1 MDRFRKLIA
10 CGVLFLTLVL
20 SIGAV
25 APKEIR
31 LERASY
37 RKITISWQAP
47 DATSQVAHYKI
58 YRDGTE
64 LATTTSLNYTDETVQ
79 PGTTY
84 TYKILAVIVGGG
96 DSEFSSEL
104 PVRTLKSANFENN
117 QLVENVVDS
126 FHDTPKSNLNAVS
139 LISAVKAGFEALLG
153 SNISFS
159 VIDESIVTS
168 VIVEELN
175 WINTV
180 TPELTEAE
188 RLAVQAE
195 IDTMMDSSFGGNSF
209 DHMFIN
215 QKLTQL
221 GDKHWEAGNKT
232 AAELFYEFSLN
243 YLSNHES
250 TVSGSLS
257 RLAYFAKS
265 HLTQDSSCAD
275 ISESLNKAKAYSD
288 RFFDFF
294 PNPATTSTHAKSAL
308 SQPIGWY
315 FSYFPKMLEYS
326 NYDALFFST
335 AHEAA
340 KRLVAFDPADK
351 NAAQRLERVAAW
363 ELITLQL
370 RFVDENGNP
379 RTGCVKICNVSAE
392 NGKGYLFHGDAYV
405 DEREFT
411 LTNGTATVPVYA
423 GHDYSISLNVDVA
436 NGNKLKFEL
445 PIFKYEKNKL
455 VSYDY
460 LTNSFT
466 ETSSSQSRTDFVI
479 SSAAYPYNLR
489 ADRGIDVFDLS
500 WDWVAPE
507 GFITAGFKVF
517 RGNTEVASSTK
528 QTVRL
533 PLNNSANE
541 YNYKVVAVDANG
553 NLSTASQVITVYP
566 GDQSQYSD
574 FFDWMNSYFG
584 DSAVYASDDPDNDGV
599 DNYHEFLNGTD
610 PTKVP
615 GPMPYAGPRGF
626 NELTLEWDSVSS
638 AEGTTYQISR
648 NGTVVGNS
656 ATTKFTDT
664 NLVPGVS
671 YIYKIKLLTPAAVAT
686 DWGLPNTLSTQKAHN
701 YEHADKV
708 QQVVDQFLKLN
719 ILEYTG
725 PTLLSAVKSSLE
737 TLTGSNITFTVI
749 NPELVEKMVDQ
760 ELEMLREVSPQLT
773 TAERIAARNELNK
786 MMEESWGGNSFEELF
801 INTKLTELAESHWQK
816 YLADRSN
823 VSNKTA
829 AVGLYEASLFFLTN
843 HEPTVRN
850 TLTRLARWEL
860 QLLNENSTDMEIKN
874 ALTAMRDTLLRIYK
888 YIPEPVEE
896 QSNPYKMILSYHRC
910 FLPRLLAYAKYDHT
924 LFNSLLQI
932 AAVYRDQDIT
942 DMTRRRVYDDVAGW
956 KLAQLSV
963 VTRLSSGTLTLENV
977 TPNYPSLPWDIDDS
991 AGKDTRT
998 FSLTGESL
1006 TVPVYAGHRYNVTIK
1021 VPVPGGEDW
1030 IYRIPCMKFGSGIKT
1045 TMDPFS
1051 ETTVEELLDNE
1062 DRAEFKF
1069 PVDSVAFPYNLAYE
1083 KFPDTFTLTWQYVP
1097 SHGVVIDHYNI
1108 YRGDKLVAASSTKS
1122 CSGLLRQIHD
1132 DGVYTY
1138 SVSAV
1143 DAAGLESARSPLI
1156 QVLPDFTEE
1165 EKRYFEWKQKYFGNA
1180 AVLATDDNDQD
1191 GLSNYQEFLLGSN
1204 PKLAPTNNP
1213 KDSITNILPGGI
1225 IKYYSDSFSAYPV
1238 FESLLP
1244 YKTDTIRSINQSS
1257 TEGDIL
1263 TSGRSNNLALFIK
1276 GYFDIAKA
1284 GIYRFYLNANGGAEL
1299 ALDKAVLI
1307 NFRKGGSNDR
1317 YVDIYL
1323 DAGTHLLELG
1333 YFKKSTQAALQLSW
1347 AGPDFARTTF
1357 GSALW
1362 HTDNDE
1368 SLLAETISWQKD
1380 SDFDGIPDRVERSKN
1395 IDPFNPDT
1403 DNDGLTDYQELYVFF
1418 TNPAS
1423 IDTDGDGVDDYE
1435 EVKFALSNPLVSDFS
1450 GTPQVLQTLIGK
1462 NFSTSSEGWYSNGN
1476 SVDCLNRK
1484 GHISYQITIPSKR
1497 VYVLEVSGQNALSS
1511 ETDVEFDLDMEI
1523 AGTVCKAKKLISNAG
1538 GSSTI
1543 RFYLPLLTSGT
1554 YNAKLIWN
1562 NIDHDKALR
1571 INQVRLLALNGPDSN
1586 SNSVADWIDHRMVML
1601 QKNNIPTISLTSPL
1615 CIEGNKGVAVTEI
1628 QVSSIA
1634 GSQKPYTDAN
1644 NNIVWAENSD
1654 ARVANGE
1661 LTLVVPQV
1669 QDSVKN
1675 QFYANVELSPE
1686 AGTVITVNR
1695 GGAETTQN
1703 VEWKETNILSTPTI
1717 TIRKG
1722 DALLLSVRPT
1732 DSISGSAVATIGNEH
1747 LTFSTENAKIPY
1759 RFNESGTFSVLAEFT
1774 PANRTTVSGEMV
1786 VKVVEASFT
1795 GVPYSIVGIERSWQ
1809 NAKIPAEA
1817 VLESDNNI
1825 MIFRSNTASGANIS
1839 FYGKESGRYNIVARL
1854 GENGSVMAASQVC
1867 ILDSSTHKADGYYKV
1882 IDTFDDG
1889 TKLIE
1894 GKIILSEVPTDLNI
1908 RLAIYTTGTTFLDG
1922 TLVKT
1927 LTAADFDENGVCRYQ
1942 MLKTDGSPTSTC
1954 HGISFYQGNTFLFS
1968 YKN

>member
-1 MDRFRKLIA
+1 MGRSKKLIV
-10 CGVLFLTLVL
+10 CGGLFLTLIL
-20 SIGAV
+20 SIGAT
-25 APKEIR
+25 APKGIR
-31 LERASY
+31 LEKASY
-37 RKITISWQAP
+37 RKVTISWQAP
-47 DATSQVAHYKI
+47 DAMTQVAHYKI

-64 LATTTSLNYTDETVQ
+64 LGSTASLNYTDETVQ
-79 PGTTY
+79 PGTKY

-96 DSEFSSEL
+96 NSEFSSEL
-104 PVRTLKSANFENN
+104 LVRTLKSASFENN
-117 QLVENVVDS
+117 QLVEKVVDS
-126 FHDTPKSNLNAVS
+126 FHDTPKSDLNAVS
-139 LISAVKAGFEALLG
+139 LISAIKAGFEALLG

-159 VIDESIVTS
+159 VIDENIVTS
-168 VIVEELN
+168 VVVEELN

-180 TPELTEAE
+180 TPELTETE
-188 RLAVQAE
+188 RLAVQSE
-195 IDTMMDSSFGGNSF
+195 IDAMMDSSFAGNSF
-209 DHMFIN
+209 DHMYIN

-221 GDKHWEAGNKT
+221 GDEHWGAGNRT

-250 TVSGSLS
+250 TVSCSLA

-275 ISESLNKAKAYSD
+275 ISESLSKAKACSE

-294 PNPATTSTHAKSAL
+294 PNSAPTSTYAKSAL
-308 SQPIGWY
+308 SQPAAWY

-335 AHEAA
+335 AYETA

-351 NAAQRLERVAAW
+351 NAVQRLKRVAAW
-363 ELITLQL
+363 ELVTLQL
-370 RFVDENGNP
+370 RFVDEKGNA
-379 RTGCVKICNVSAE
+379 RTGSVKICNVSAE
-392 NGKGYLFHGDAYV
+392 NGKRDLFHGDAYV

-411 LTNGTATVPVYA
+411 LSNGTATVPVYA

-445 PIFKYEKNKL
+445 PLFKYEKNKL

-466 ETSSSQSRTDFVI
+466 ETPSSQSRTDFVI
-479 SSAAYPYNLR
+479 SSTAYPYNLR

-500 WDWVAPE
+500 WDWVAPP
-507 GFITAGFKVF
+507 GFTTAGFKVF
-517 RGNTEVASSTK
+517 RGNMEVATVNK

-541 YNYKVVAVDANG
+541 YRYKVVAVDANG
-553 NLSTASQVITVYP
+553 NLSSTSQILTVYP

-574 FFDWMNSYFG
+574 FFEWMNRYFG
-584 DSAVYASDDPDNDGV
+584 DSDIYAGDDPDNDGV

-626 NELTLEWDSVSS
+626 NELTLEWDAVSNV
-638 AEGTTYQISR
+638 EGATYQISR
-648 NGTVVGNS
+648 NGTVVGTS
-656 ATTKFTDT
+656 STTKFTDA

-671 YIYKIKLLTPAAVAT
+671 YIYKVKQLTPAAAAT
-686 DWGLPNTLSTQKAHN
+686 DWGLPNTFTTQKAHN

-725 PTLLSAVKSSLE
+725 TALVSAVKSSLE
-737 TLTGSNITFTVI
+737 TLTGSNITFRVI

-760 ELEMLREVSPQLT
+760 ELEILREISPQLT

-786 MMEESWGGNSFEELF
+786 MMEESWSGNSFEEMF
-801 INTKLTELAESHWQK
+801 INAKLTELAENHWQE
-816 YLADRSN
+816 YIADKSKTSSR
-823 VSNKTA
+823 TA
-829 AVGLYEASLFFLTN
+829 ALELYEASLFFLTN
-843 HEPTVRN
+843 HEPSVKN
-850 TLTRLARWEL
+850 TLARLA
-860 QLLNENSTDMEIKN
+860 QLEMQNLDENSTDSQIKS
-874 ALTAMRDTLLRIYK
+874 ALISARDTILRIYT
-888 YIPEPVEE
+888 YFPDAADIAP
-896 QSNPYKMILSYHRC
+896 NPYKAIISNYKK
-910 FLPRLLAYAKYDHT
+910 FFPRLLAYDKYDQA
-924 LFNSLLQI
+924 LFDSILQL
-932 AAVYRDQDIT
+932 AAVYRDQNIADA
-942 DMTRRRVYDDVAGW
+942 TRQKLYNEVASW
-956 KLAQLSV
+956 KLIGLK
-963 VTRLSSGTLTLENV
+963 VTSCITNGTITFENV
-977 TPNYPSLPWDIDDS
+977 TPNYPSVPWSSEEENKDVRTLPLNGNSFII
-991 AGKDTRT
+991 
-998 FSLTGESL
+998 
-1006 TVPVYAGHRYNVTIK
+1006 PVYVAHLYNVTIK
-1021 VPVPGGEDW
+1021 VPVAGGEDW
-1030 IYRIPCMKFGSGIKT
+1030 IHTVPGIKFGSGIKT
-1045 TMDPFS
+1045 IDNPFS
-1051 ETTVEELLDNE
+1051 GITVENIAND
-1062 DRAEFKF
+1062 DASSEFVF
-1069 PVDSVAFPYNLAYE
+1069 PVNTVAFPYNLKY
-1083 KFPDTFTLTWQYVP
+1083 KKYPDAFMLSWQYVP
-1097 SHGVVIDHYNI
+1097 KNGTAVDHYNI
-1108 YRGDKLVAASSTKS
+1108 YRGDTLVATSKTMNSS
-1122 CSGLLRQIHD
+1122 GIARQVFA

-1143 DAAGLESARSPLI
+1143 DVAGFESSKSPTI

-1180 AVLATDDNDQD
+1180 AVLAEDDYDQD
-1191 GLSNYQEFLLGSN
+1191 GLTNYQEFLLGSD

-1213 KDSITNILPGGI
+1213 KDSISNILSGGV
-1225 IKYYSDSFSAYPV
+1225 IKYYSDSFSAYPE

-1244 YKTDTIRSINQSS
+1244 YKTDTIKSINQSN
-1257 TEGDIL
+1257 TEGNIL

-1284 GIYRFYLNANGGAEL
+1284 GVYRFYLNVNGGAEL

-1333 YFKKSTQAALQLSW
+1333 YFKKNIQAALQLSW
-1347 AGPDFARTTF
+1347 AGPNFARTTF

-1368 SLLAETISWQKD
+1368 ALLAEAISWQKD
-1380 SDFDGIPDRVERSKN
+1380 SDFDGIPDRVERNKN
-1395 IDPFNPDT
+1395 TDPFNPDT
-1403 DNDGLTDYQELYVFF
+1403 DNDGLTDYEELYVFF
-1418 TNPAS
+1418 TNPTSA
-1423 IDTDGDGVDDYE
+1423 DTDGDGVDDYE
-1435 EVKFALSNPLVSDFS
+1435 EVKFALSNPLIPDFS
-1450 GTPQVLQTLIGK
+1450 GNPQALQTLPGK
-1462 NFSTSSEGWYSNGN
+1462 NYTSSSNGWYSNGN

-1484 GHISYQITIPSKR
+1484 GHISYQIMIPSKS
-1497 VYVLEVSGQNALSS
+1497 VYVFEVTGQNALSS
-1511 ETDVEFDLDMEI
+1511 ENDVEFELDLEI
-1523 AGTVCKAKKLISNAG
+1523 AGTLCKAKKLTSKASA
-1538 GSSTI
+1538 SSTI
-1543 RFYLPLLTSGT
+1543 RFYLPMLAAGT

-1562 NIDHDKALR
+1562 NIDQNKALR
-1571 INQVRLLALNGPDSN
+1571 INQVRLLNLNGPDNN

-1601 QKNNIPTISLTSPL
+1601 QKNHIPTISLTSPL
-1615 CIEGNKGVAVTEI
+1615 CIEGSMGGVAITEI

-1634 GSQKPYTDAN
+1634 GNKKPYGDA
-1644 NNIVWAENSD
+1644 NNIVWTENTD
-1654 ARVANGE
+1654 TRVANGE

-1669 QDSVKN
+1669 LDSVKN
-1675 QFYANVELSPE
+1675 QFYTNVELSPE

-1695 GGAETTQN
+1695 GGSETTQN
-1703 VEWKETNILSTPTI
+1703 VEWKETNILSSSTI

-1732 DSISGSAVATIGNEH
+1732 DKISGSAIATIGNDH
-1747 LTFSTENAKIPY
+1747 LTFITENTKIPY
-1759 RFNESGTFSVLAEFT
+1759 RFNEAGTFSVLAEFT
-1774 PANRTTVSGEMV
+1774 PVNGATVSGEMV
-1786 VKVVEASFT
+1786 VKVVEAAFA

-1809 NAKIPAEA
+1809 NTKIPAEA
-1817 VLESDNNI
+1817 VLESDNKI
-1825 MIFRSNTASGANIS
+1825 MIFRNNTASGTNIS
-1839 FYGKESGRYNIVARL
+1839 FYGKKSGRYNIVARL
-1854 GENGSVMAASQVC
+1854 GENGPIMATSQVC
-1867 ILDSSTHKADGYYKV
+1867 ILASSTHKADGYYKV

-1894 GKIILSEVPTDLNI
+1894 GKIILSEVPADLNI
-1908 RLAIYTTGTTFLDG
+1908 RLVIYTTGTTFLDG
-1922 TLVKT
+1922 TLVKI

>member
-47 DATSQVAHYKI
+47 DAITQVAHYKI

-79 PGTTY
+79 PGTKY

-104 PVRTLKSANFENN
+104 PVRTLKSATFENN

-126 FHDTPKSNLNAVS
+126 FHDTPKSNLNAVF

-159 VIDESIVTS
+159 VIDESIVTT

-250 TVSGSLS
+250 TVSGTLF

-275 ISESLNKAKAYSD
+275 ISESLGKAKAHSD

-308 SQPIGWY
+308 SQPVGWY
-315 FSYFPKMLEYS
+315 FSYFPKMLDYS

-340 KRLVAFDPADK
+340 KRLAAFDPADK
-351 NAAQRLERVAAW
+351 NAVQRLERVAAW
-363 ELITLQL
+363 ELINLQL

-379 RTGCVKICNVSAE
+379 RTGGVKICNVSAE

-445 PIFKYEKNKL
+445 PVFKYEKNKL

-517 RGNTEVASSTK
+517 RGNTEVASVNK

-553 NLSTASQVITVYP
+553 NFSTVSQVLTVYP

-574 FFDWMNSYFG
+574 FFDWMSSYFG
-584 DSAVYASDDPDNDGV
+584 DSAIYASDDPDNDGV

-626 NELTLEWDSVSS
+626 NELTLEWDAVSNV
-638 AEGTTYQISR
+638 EGATYQISR
-648 NGTVVGNS
+648 NGTVVGTSS
-656 ATTKFTDT
+656 ATKFTDT
-664 NLVPGVS
+664 NLVPGVA
-671 YIYKIKLLTPAAVAT
+671 YIYKVKLLTPAAAAT
-686 DWGLPNTLSTQKAHN
+686 DWGLPNTFCTQKAHN

-725 PTLLSAVKSSLE
+725 STLVSAVKSSLE

-786 MMEESWGGNSFEELF
+786 MMEESWGGNSFEEMF
-801 INTKLTELAESHWQK
+801 INSKLTELAENHWQE
-816 YLADRSN
+816 YLADKTKTSRR
-823 VSNKTA
+823 TA
-829 AVGLYEASLFFLTN
+829 ALELYEASLLFLTN
-843 HEPTVRN
+843 HEPSVRN
-850 TLTRLARWEL
+850 TLARLAQFEMQNL
-860 QLLNENSTDMEIKN
+860 DANSTDVQIKN
-874 ALTAMRDTLLRIYK
+874 ALISARDTMLRIYT
-888 YIPEPVEE
+888 YFPEPADFT
-896 QSNPYKMILSYHRC
+896 SNPYRTIISNYRK
-910 FLPRLLAYAKYDHT
+910 FFPRLLAYDKYDQA
-924 LFNSLLQI
+924 LFDNALQL
-932 AAVYRDQDIT
+932 AAVYRDQDVT
-942 DMTRRRVYDDVAGW
+942 DATRRTLYDEIAAW
-956 KLAQLSV
+956 KLVQLT
-963 VTRLSSGTLTLENV
+963 VTSGINNGTITFENV
-977 TPNYPSLPWDIDDS
+977 TPNYPSIPWS
-991 AGKDTRT
+991 TEEGNKDVRT
-998 FSLTGESL
+998 VTLNGNPF
-1006 TVPVYAGHRYNVTIK
+1006 VIPVYAGHLYNITIK
-1021 VPVPGGEDW
+1021 VPVVGGEDW
-1030 IYRIPCMKFGSGIKT
+1030 VHTVTGIKFGSGVKT
-1045 TMDPFS
+1045 IDNPFS
-1051 ETTVEELLDNE
+1051 GITVENIVNDNG
-1062 DRAEFKF
+1062 ASEFIF
-1069 PVDSVAFPYNLAYE
+1069 PVNAVAFPYNLKYE
-1083 KFPDTFTLTWQYVP
+1083 KYPDAFTLSWQYVP
-1097 SHGVVIDHYNI
+1097 SNGTTVDHYNI
-1108 YRGDKLVAASSTKS
+1108 YRGNILVATSKTMN
-1122 CSGLLRQIHD
+1122 CSGIARQVFA

-1143 DAAGLESARSPLI
+1143 DAAGFESNKSPII
-1156 QVLPDFTEE
+1156 QILPDFTEE
-1165 EKRYFEWKQKYFGNA
+1165 EKKYFEWKQKYFGNA
-1180 AVLATDDNDQD
+1180 AVLSTDDNDQD
-1191 GLSNYQEFLLGSN
+1191 GLTNYQEFLLGSN
-1204 PKLAPTNNP
+1204 PTISALSIDLSDITGKINGAKINYYTASNTMMPDFSNMIPFKTEVRSDFCFNSTSGNVLGSGKSEQIALVANGFFDVAAEGYYSFIIKSNDGMKLLINGVEILSHSLIDSPRERATTIYLKSGKNSFQVQYFNYRNAAELQIKWGAKGGTMKNFALEPVWHLENIPAKLLEYIATR
-1213 KDSITNILPGGI
+1213 KDSDGDQLSDMDEMRYGTSHLN
-1225 IKYYSDSFSAYPV
+1225 SDSDGDGLSDYAELKIHFTNPNNADTNGNGVPDAEEVKLNGNNVNLDNV
-1238 FESLLP
+1238 FFELRNEINGVDYTS
-1244 YKTDTIRSINQSS
+1244 SIGTWENVNTMAHSKERRGALTYNIPASS
-1257 TEGDIL
+1257 
-1263 TSGRSNNLALFIK
+1263 
-1276 GYFDIAKA
+1276 A
-1284 GIYRFYLNANGGAEL
+1284 GIYKLEFLLSSAYTTG
-1299 ALDKAVLI
+1299 
-1307 NFRKGGSNDR
+1307 NDNPF
-1317 YVDIYL
+1317 DIYIDGQYVASSVQQL
-1323 DAGTHLLELG
+1323 TTATKSFSILTPYLQQGNHSVTIHWDNHRLTEDLLVKKLKIYCIGNSEPSPAANDSAAEKTVAEKIVEKRNQLESTITSRVSPFCLTGTSEFPKLTTINSESAIVL
-1333 YFKKSTQAALQLSW
+1333 AANKW
-1347 AGPDFARTTF
+1347 M
-1357 GSALW
+1357 
-1362 HTDNDE
+1362 
-1368 SLLAETISWQKD
+1368 
-1380 SDFDGIPDRVERSKN
+1380 KN
-1395 IDPFNPDT
+1395 I
-1403 DNDGLTDYQELYVFF
+1403 
-1418 TNPAS
+1418 
-1423 IDTDGDGVDDYE
+1423 
-1435 EVKFALSNPLVSDFS
+1435 
-1450 GTPQVLQTLIGK
+1450 
-1462 NFSTSSEGWYSNGN
+1462 
-1476 SVDCLNRK
+1476 
-1484 GHISYQITIPSKR
+1484 
-1497 VYVLEVSGQNALSS
+1497 
-1511 ETDVEFDLDMEI
+1511 
-1523 AGTVCKAKKLISNAG
+1523 
-1538 GSSTI
+1538 
-1543 RFYLPLLTSGT
+1543 
-1554 YNAKLIWN
+1554 
-1562 NIDHDKALR
+1562 
-1571 INQVRLLALNGPDSN
+1571 ALN
-1586 SNSVADWIDHRMVML
+1586 
-1601 QKNNIPTISLTSPL
+1601 
-1615 CIEGNKGVAVTEI
+1615 
-1628 QVSSIA
+1628 
-1634 GSQKPYTDAN
+1634 
-1644 NNIVWAENSD
+1644 ENSAVNASVSFENGAITKTTAITWQATD
-1654 ARVANGE
+1654 IVAESGK
-1661 LTLVVPQV
+1661 TL
-1669 QDSVKN
+1669 
-1675 QFYANVELSPE
+1675 
-1686 AGTVITVNR
+1686 
-1695 GGAETTQN
+1695 
-1703 VEWKETNILSTPTI
+1703 

-1722 DALLLSVRPT
+1722 DSLLLTASADSATSWTITSTGINLSGEAGKNKAHKFEVAGKYTLNGNCLNAAGESIKTGTLTVNVVDYQFKRDDVICIVHYGREWNINAIPETVKIKTDSRYKAVFVDTTTSSTPYLKIFVDDNKERYNYAAIDTDGKENVIAVQKIQGMEVFSSNFTGIRQVASTDDLIISDDMKVYNMQIIASPVRPDIEFRVNIFVAGVT
-1732 DSISGSAVATIGNEH
+1732 FADGTVNKSIKSSD
-1747 LTFSTENAKIPY
+1747 
-1759 RFNESGTFSVLAEFT
+1759 FNSNGMCSVDFIR
-1774 PANRTTVSGEMV
+1774 PN
-1786 VKVVEASFT
+1786 EASS
-1795 GVPYSIVGIERSWQ
+1795 SICHTMKAFQNNEYIGIRQ
-1809 NAKIPAEA
+1809 K
-1817 VLESDNNI
+1817 
-1825 MIFRSNTASGANIS
+1825 
-1839 FYGKESGRYNIVARL
+1839 
-1854 GENGSVMAASQVC
+1854 
-1867 ILDSSTHKADGYYKV
+1867 
-1882 IDTFDDG
+1882 
-1889 TKLIE
+1889 
-1894 GKIILSEVPTDLNI
+1894 
-1908 RLAIYTTGTTFLDG
+1908 
-1922 TLVKT
+1922 
-1927 LTAADFDENGVCRYQ
+1927 
-1942 MLKTDGSPTSTC
+1942 
-1954 HGISFYQGNTFLFS
+1954 
-1968 YKN
+1968 